1 MTGALTL
8 YRSSIGKKAIMAVS
22 GLIGIG
28 FLVLHMYGNLKIFE
42 GPEYFNSYAAGLRS
56 LGAPI
61 FGHLSELAGAPHP
74 YGLAHLNDI
83 DWTSRSFG
91 LHRLGRPTH
100 LGHPMNA
107 ILSVKYVI
115 SKTNFRHHG
124 TEGADA
130 LITYEIAP
138 G

>member
-28 FLVLHMYGNLKIFE
+28 FLIFHMYGNLKIFE

-61 FGHLSELAGAPHP
+61 FGYTHLLWIARLGLLGAV
-74 YGLAHLNDI
+74 
-83 DWTSRSFG
+83 G
-91 LHRLGRPTH
+91 LHILAAYQLTLQDWAGRPRQ
-100 LGHPMNA
+100 
-107 ILSVKYVI
+107 IRYVQ
-115 SKTNFRHHG
+115 KKDVQAT
-124 TEGADA
+124 
-130 LITYEIAP
+130 
-138 G
+138 